1 MKKLIVRISE
11 GLGNQLFMYANSYA
25 LSKRLNY
32 ELFIDN
38 TSAYLNKKNQIGNY
52 ELDKFN
58 IYCNE
63 SDHNYKFDT
72 FFSNMKRKF
81 LIKLDNFKSNK
92 SFLIENKDD
101 NKISS
106 YKDYFSDNYSNIL
119 FLEGNFESEKYFI
132 NYSNDIK
139 KQFIIK
145 KDFVQ
150 NNSKYIDEIKRH
162 NSISICIR
170 QHRYSERGF
179 SDINKSN
186 KFTSETIEYIKRSV
200 EYFKNKIPDSKFFI
214 WSNDL
219 NNLDFH
225 FNSNEFTFIDNKKD
239 KSLNDF
245 NLFRYCKNFIVGPTT
260 FHWWGAWLNDN
271 PNKIC
276 VRPSNL
282 SASNNKDFWPD
293 NWISI

>member
-38 TSAYLNKKNQIGNY
+38 TSAYLKKKNQIGNY

-58 IYCNE
+58 IYCNG

-132 NYSNDIK
+132 DYSNDIK

>member
-38 TSAYLNKKNQIGNY
+38 TSAYLNKKNQIRNY

-132 NYSNDIK
+132 DYSNDIK

>member
-106 YKDYFSDNYSNIL
+106 YKDYFSNNYSNIL

-132 NYSNDIK
+132 DYSNDIK

>member
-276 VRPSNL
+276 VRPSSL

>member
-38 TSAYLNKKNQIGNY
+38 TSAYLNKKNQIRNY